1 MLKPLSPLEPLA
13 DRLRVFLVR
22 GTLVG
27 VTFFGIYPL
36 SNWITSHRA
45 EPRALFLTAE
55 LQLPLVPAFI
65 WVYLSMYALFVLPP
79 FFLGIGQLKRLAN
92 ELIGATIA
100 AGLIFLLVPARLGF
114 PRVVPDSPT
123 YQQLFTTLFSIDK
136 PFNLVP
142 SLHVVYSTIICASLA
157 ERASLWTKALLYS
170 WLILLLSSTVLVHQH
185 QVLDVATGAA
195 LAILARYL
203 SERSHA

>member
-27 VTFFGIYPL
+27 VAFFGIYPL

-65 WVYLSMYALFVLPP
+65 WVYLSMYALFALPP

-100 AGLIFLLVPARLGF
+100 AGLIFLLVPARTTWISARRPGF
-114 PRVVPDSPT
+114 PT

-142 SLHVVYSTIICASLA
+142 SLHVVYSP
-157 ERASLWTKALLYS
+157 
-170 WLILLLSSTVLVHQH
+170 LSAPL
-185 QVLDVATGAA
+185 
-195 LAILARYL
+195 
-203 SERSHA
+203 